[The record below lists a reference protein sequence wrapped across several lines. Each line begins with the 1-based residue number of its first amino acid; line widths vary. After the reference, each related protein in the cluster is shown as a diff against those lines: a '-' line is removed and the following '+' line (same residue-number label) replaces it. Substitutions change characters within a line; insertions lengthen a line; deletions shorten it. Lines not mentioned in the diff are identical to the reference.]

1 MLQNKE
7 GPPGTMTFKS
17 SLMFAK
23 SLIFP
28 RAEKKSSARRSL
40 WGALICIGLS
50 IVPLVV
56 VLSITNGM
64 IQGMTD
70 RIIGLSSSNL
80 QAYVSPKLKETQNPD
95 SYREYAQQFKQVD
108 GVLEVYPE
116 IGVTALA
123 AGKKMRT
130 GAQIRALDKDIFS
143 KNKSFSELF
152 TVIEG
157 NLFEYSEQIDSDET
171 SSSNKYAVI
180 GQKMAELLE
189 LHAGDTFRIITIK
202 TNNGKQSPKLTS
214 FKVSAIVSSGYQE
227 LDALWVFVPLETVY
241 QFVSLDNASYTI
253 MINTPDAYS
262 ADLVRIQRELK
273 TKFGKYMNFYRWDQV
288 HEAEFENFSSTK
300 VMLVFIMLLIV
311 LVASINISSAI
322 VMLVME
328 RRKEIAI
335 LKSIGATPSGIT
347 FAFIITGMTC
357 GLGGLVLGLP
367 FGLLA
372 AVNANQIVNA
382 IEKIVNFFARLG
394 YLLKGVPADEINAIR
409 LMDPAYYLQIIPVNL
424 PFSQLLLISLSTV
437 LLALLVSII
446 PSVKAGKE
454 KPLDILR
461 KA

>member
-1 MLQNKE
+1 
-7 GPPGTMTFKS
+7 MTFRS

-28 RAEKKSSARRSL
+28 KAEKKSSARRSL
-40 WGALICIGLS
+40 WGALLCIGVS

-70 RIIGLSSSNL
+70 RIIGLSSNNI
-80 QAYVSPKLKETQNPD
+80 QAYVSPKLKDTQNPQ
-95 SYREYAQQFKQVD
+95 SYREYSKQFKNVN

-130 GAQIRALDKDIFS
+130 GAQIRALDKDIFT
-143 KNKSFSELF
+143 KNKAFTDLF
-152 TVIEG
+152 TIIEG
-157 NLFEYSEQIDSDET
+157 DVLDFQNQEEGAGT
-171 SSSNKYAVI
+171 YAVV
-180 GQKMAELLE
+180 GQKMAQMLD
-189 LHAGDTFRIITIK
+189 LHAGDTFRVITIK
-202 TNNGKQSPKLTS
+202 TTDGKQSPKLTS

-227 LDALWVFVPLETVY
+227 LDALWVFIPLEAAY
-241 QFVSLDNASYTI
+241 KFVSLGNASFTV
-253 MINTPDAYS
+253 MIETPESYS
-262 ADLVRIQRELK
+262 PDLVRIQRELK
-273 TKFGKYMNFYRWDQV
+273 KEYGKYINFYRWNQV
-288 HEAEFENFSSTK
+288 HAAEFENFSSTK
-300 VMLVFIMLLIV
+300 VMLVFIMILIV

-322 VMLVME
+322 IMLVME

-347 FAFIITGMTC
+347 FAFIITGITC
-357 GLGGLVLGLP
+357 GLGGLALGLP

-372 AVNANQIVNA
+372 AVNANEIVQF
-382 IEKIVNFFARLG
+382 IEKLVNVIAKAG
-394 YLLKGVPADEINAIR
+394 YYLKGVPADEINAIR
-409 LMDPAYYLQIIPVNL
+409 LMDPAYYLQTIPVNL
-424 PFSQLLLISLSTV
+424 PFSQVILISLSTV

>member
-1 MLQNKE
+1 
-7 GPPGTMTFKS
+7 MTFKS
-17 SLMFAK
+17 SVMFAK

-70 RIIGLSSSNL
+70 RIIGLSSNNI
-80 QAYVSPKLKETQNPD
+80 QAYVSPKLKDTQNAS
-95 SYREYAQQFKQVD
+95 SYRDYARQFMEVE

-130 GAQIRALDKDIFS
+130 GAQIRAIDKDIFS
-143 KNKSFSELF
+143 TNKAFRELF
-152 TVIEG
+152 TIVEG
-157 NLFEYSEQIDSDET
+157 DIKDYTEQTEDSAD
-171 SSSNKYAVI
+171 SGKKAVI

-189 LHAGDTFRIITIK
+189 VHAGDSFRIITIK
-202 TNNGKQSPKLTS
+202 TNNGKQSPKLTT
-214 FKVSAIVSSGYQE
+214 FIVSAIVSSGYQE
-227 LDALWVFVPLETVY
+227 LDALWVFVPLETAY

-253 MINTPDAYS
+253 MIKTPDAYS
-262 ADLVRIQRELK
+262 ADLVRIQKELK

-300 VMLVFIMLLIV
+300 VMLVFVMLLIV

-335 LKSIGATPSGIT
+335 LKSIGASPSGIT
-347 FAFIITGMTC
+347 LAFIITGMTC
-357 GLGGLVLGLP
+357 GLGGLAIGLP

-372 AVNANQIVNA
+372 AVNANQIVNI

-394 YLLKGVPADEINAIR
+394 YLLKGVPSDEIAAIR
-409 LMDPAYYLQIIPVNL
+409 LMDPAYYLQEISVNL
-424 PFSQLLLISLSTV
+424 PFSQLLLIALSTV
-437 LLALLVSII
+437 LLALFVSIV
-446 PSVKAGKE
+446 PSVKAGRE

>member
-1 MLQNKE
+1 
-7 GPPGTMTFKS
+7 MTFRS

-28 RAEKKSSARRSL
+28 KAEKKSSARRSL
-40 WGALICIGLS
+40 WGALLCIGLS

-70 RIIGLSSSNL
+70 RIIGLSSNNI
-80 QAYVSPKLKETQNPD
+80 QAYVSPKLKDTQNPQ
-95 SYREYAQQFKQVD
+95 SYREYSKQFKNVN

-130 GAQIRALDKDIFS
+130 GAQIRALDKDIFT
-143 KNKSFSELF
+143 KNKAFTDLF
-152 TVIEG
+152 TIIEG
-157 NLFEYSEQIDSDET
+157 DVLDFQNQEEGAAT
-171 SSSNKYAVI
+171 YAVV
-180 GQKMAELLE
+180 GQKMAQMLD
-189 LHAGDTFRIITIK
+189 LHAGDTFRVITIK
-202 TNNGKQSPKLTS
+202 TTDGKQSPKLTS

-227 LDALWVFVPLETVY
+227 LDALWVFIPLEAAY
-241 QFVSLDNASYTI
+241 KFVSLANASYTV
-253 MINTPDAYS
+253 MIETPESYS
-262 ADLVRIQRELK
+262 PDLVRIQRELK
-273 TKFGKYMNFYRWDQV
+273 KEYGKYINFYRWDQV
-288 HEAEFENFSSTK
+288 HAAEFENFSSTK
-300 VMLVFIMLLIV
+300 VMLVFIMILIV

-322 VMLVME
+322 IMLVME

-347 FAFIITGMTC
+347 FAFIITGITC
-357 GLGGLVLGLP
+357 GLGGLALGLP

-372 AVNANQIVNA
+372 AVNANEIVQF
-382 IEKIVNFFARLG
+382 IEKLVNVIAKAG
-394 YLLKGVPADEINAIR
+394 YYLKGLPAEEINAIR
-409 LMDPAYYLQIIPVNL
+409 LMDPAYYLQTIPVNL
-424 PFSQLLLISLSTV
+424 PFSQVILISLSTV

>member
-1 MLQNKE
+1 
-7 GPPGTMTFKS
+7 MTFRS

-28 RAEKKSSARRSL
+28 KAEKKSSARRSL
-40 WGALICIGLS
+40 WGALLCIGLS
-50 IVPLVV
+50 IVPLIV

-70 RIIGLSSSNL
+70 RIIGLSSNNI
-80 QAYVSPKLKETQNPD
+80 QAYVSPKLKDTQNPQ
-95 SYREYAQQFKQVD
+95 SYCDYAQQFKTIN

-130 GAQIRALDKDIFS
+130 GAQIRALDKNIFT

-152 TVIEG
+152 TIIEG
-157 NLFEYSEQIDSDET
+157 DVLDFQNQEEGAVT
-171 SSSNKYAVI
+171 YAVV
-180 GQKMAELLE
+180 GQKMAQMLD
-189 LHAGDTFRIITIK
+189 LHAGDTFRVITIK
-202 TNNGKQSPKLTS
+202 TTDGKQSPKLTS
-214 FKVSAIVSSGYQE
+214 FKVSAIISSGYQE
-227 LDALWVFVPLETVY
+227 LDALWVFIPLEAAY
-241 QFVSLDNASYTI
+241 KFVSLGNASFTV
-253 MINTPDAYS
+253 MIETPESYS
-262 ADLVRIQRELK
+262 PDLVRIQRELK
-273 TKFGKYMNFYRWDQV
+273 KEYGKYINFYRWDQV
-288 HEAEFENFSSTK
+288 HAAEFENFSSTK
-300 VMLVFIMLLIV
+300 VMLVFIMILIV

-322 VMLVME
+322 IMLVME

-347 FAFIITGMTC
+347 FAFIITGITC
-357 GLGGLVLGLP
+357 GLGGLALGLP

-372 AVNANQIVNA
+372 AVNANEIVKF
-382 IEKIVNFFARLG
+382 IEKLVNIIAKAG
-394 YLLKGVPADEINAIR
+394 YYLKGVPADEINAIR
-409 LMDPAYYLQIIPVNL
+409 LMDPAYYLQTIPVNL
-424 PFSQLLLISLSTV
+424 PFSQIILISLSTV

>member
-1 MLQNKE
+1 
-7 GPPGTMTFKS
+7 MTFRS

-28 RAEKKSSARRSL
+28 KAEKKSSARRSL
-40 WGALICIGLS
+40 WGALFCIGLS
-50 IVPLVV
+50 ILPLVV

-70 RIIGLSSSNL
+70 RIIGLSSNNI
-80 QAYVSPKLKETQNPD
+80 QAYVSPKLKDTQNPQ
-95 SYREYAQQFKQVD
+95 SYRQYSEGFKSVA
-108 GVLEVYPE
+108 GVIAVYPE

-130 GAQIRALDKDIFS
+130 GAQIRALDKDIFA
-143 KNKSFSELF
+143 KNKAFAELF
-152 TVIEG
+152 SVIEG
-157 NLFEYSEQIDSDET
+157 DLMAFQNQEEDSA
-171 SSSNKYAVI
+171 SYAVI
-180 GQKMAELLE
+180 GQKMAQMLE
-189 LHAGDTFRIITIK
+189 LHAGDTFRVITIK
-202 TNNGKQSPKLTS
+202 TTDGKQSPKLTS

-227 LDALWVFVPLETVY
+227 LDALWVFIPLEAAY
-241 QFVSLDNASYTI
+241 KFVSLGNAAFTVMIETPQSYS
-253 MINTPDAYS
+253 P
-262 ADLVRIQRELK
+262 DLVRIQRELK
-273 TKFGKYMNFYRWDQV
+273 KEYGKYINFYRWDQV
-288 HEAEFENFSSTK
+288 HAAEFENFSSTK
-300 VMLVFIMLLIV
+300 VMLVFIMILIV

-322 VMLVME
+322 IMLVME

-347 FAFIITGMTC
+347 FAFIITGITC
-357 GLGGLVLGLP
+357 GLGGLAIGLP

-372 AVNANQIVNA
+372 AVNANEIIQF
-382 IEKIVNFFARLG
+382 IEKLVNLIARAG
-394 YLLKGVPADEINAIR
+394 YYLKGLPADEINAIR
-409 LMDPAYYLQIIPVNL
+409 LMDPAYYLQTIPVNL

>member
-1 MLQNKE
+1 
-7 GPPGTMTFKS
+7 
-17 SLMFAK
+17 MFAK

-28 RAEKKSSARRSL
+28 KAEKKSSARRSL
-40 WGALICIGLS
+40 WGALLCIGLS

-70 RIIGLSSSNL
+70 RIIGLSSNNI
-80 QAYVSPKLKETQNPD
+80 QAYVSPKLKDTQNPQ
-95 SYREYAQQFKQVD
+95 SYREYSKQFKNVN

-130 GAQIRALDKDIFS
+130 GAQIRALDKDIFT
-143 KNKSFSELF
+143 KNKAFTDLF
-152 TVIEG
+152 TIIEG
-157 NLFEYSEQIDSDET
+157 DVLDFQNQEEGAGT
-171 SSSNKYAVI
+171 YAVV
-180 GQKMAELLE
+180 GQKMAQMLD
-189 LHAGDTFRIITIK
+189 LHAGDTFRVITIK
-202 TNNGKQSPKLTS
+202 TTDGKQSPKLTS

-227 LDALWVFVPLETVY
+227 LDALWVFIPLEAAY
-241 QFVSLDNASYTI
+241 KFVSLGNASFTV
-253 MINTPDAYS
+253 MIETPESYS
-262 ADLVRIQRELK
+262 PDLVRIQRELK
-273 TKFGKYMNFYRWDQV
+273 KEYGKYINFYRWDQV
-288 HEAEFENFSSTK
+288 HAAEFENFSSTK
-300 VMLVFIMLLIV
+300 VMLVFIMILIV

-322 VMLVME
+322 IMLVME

-347 FAFIITGMTC
+347 FAFIITGITC
-357 GLGGLVLGLP
+357 GLGGLALGLP

-372 AVNANQIVNA
+372 AVNANEIVQF
-382 IEKIVNFFARLG
+382 IEKLVNVIAKAG
-394 YLLKGVPADEINAIR
+394 YYLKGVPAEEINAIR
-409 LMDPAYYLQIIPVNL
+409 LMDPAYYLQTIPVNL
-424 PFSQLLLISLSTV
+424 PFSQVILISLSTV

>member
-1 MLQNKE
+1 
-7 GPPGTMTFKS
+7 MTFSS

-28 RAEKKSSARRSL
+28 KAEKKSSARRSL
-40 WGALICIGLS
+40 WGALLCIGLS

-70 RIIGLSSSNL
+70 RIIGLSSNNI
-80 QAYVSPKLKETQNPD
+80 QAYVSPKLKDTQNPQ
-95 SYREYAQQFKQVD
+95 SYREYSKQFKNVN

-130 GAQIRALDKDIFS
+130 GAQIRALDKDIFT
-143 KNKSFSELF
+143 KNKAFTDLF
-152 TVIEG
+152 TIIEG
-157 NLFEYSEQIDSDET
+157 DVLDFQNQEEGAGT
-171 SSSNKYAVI
+171 YAVV
-180 GQKMAELLE
+180 GQKMAQMLD
-189 LHAGDTFRIITIK
+189 LHAGDTFRVITIK
-202 TNNGKQSPKLTS
+202 TTDGKQSPKLTS
-214 FKVSAIVSSGYQE
+214 FKVSAIISSGYQE
-227 LDALWVFVPLETVY
+227 LDALWVFIPLEAAY
-241 QFVSLDNASYTI
+241 KFVSLGNASFTV
-253 MINTPDAYS
+253 MIETPESYS
-262 ADLVRIQRELK
+262 PDLVRIQRELK
-273 TKFGKYMNFYRWDQV
+273 KEYGKYINFYRWDQV
-288 HEAEFENFSSTK
+288 HAAEFENFSSTK
-300 VMLVFIMLLIV
+300 VMLVFIMILIV

-322 VMLVME
+322 IMLVME

-347 FAFIITGMTC
+347 FAFIITGITC
-357 GLGGLVLGLP
+357 GLGGLALGLP

-372 AVNANQIVNA
+372 AVNANEIVQF
-382 IEKIVNFFARLG
+382 IEKLVNVIAKAG
-394 YLLKGVPADEINAIR
+394 YYLKGIPAEEINAIR
-409 LMDPAYYLQIIPVNL
+409 LMDPAYYLQTIPVNL
-424 PFSQLLLISLSTV
+424 PFSQVILISLSTV

>member
-1 MLQNKE
+1 
-7 GPPGTMTFKS
+7 MTFRS

-28 RAEKKSSARRSL
+28 KAEKKSSARRSL
-40 WGALICIGLS
+40 WGALLCIGLS

-70 RIIGLSSSNL
+70 RIIGLSSNNI
-80 QAYVSPKLKETQNPD
+80 QAYVSPKLKDTQTAE
-95 SYREYAQQFKQVD
+95 SYRNYAAQFKTVD
-108 GVLEVYPE
+108 GVFAVYPE
-116 IGVTALA
+116 ISLTALA

-130 GAQIRALDKDIFS
+130 GAQLRALDKEIFTNNS
-143 KNKSFSELF
+143 SFKELF
-152 TVIEG
+152 SIIEG
-157 NLFEYSEQIDSDET
+157 DVQEFQNQNADSG
-171 SSSNKYAVI
+171 NYAVI
-180 GQKMAELLE
+180 GQKMAQLLD
-189 LHAGDTFRIITIK
+189 LHAGDTFRVITIK
-202 TNNGKQSPKLTS
+202 TTDGKQSPKLTS

-227 LDALWVFVPLETVY
+227 LDALWVFIPLETAY
-241 QFVSLDNASYTI
+241 KFVSLANASYTV
-253 MINTPDAYS
+253 MIETPQSYS
-262 ADLVRIQRELK
+262 PDLVRIQRELK
-273 TKFGKYMNFYRWDQV
+273 KEYGKYINFYRWDQV
-288 HEAEFENFSSTK
+288 HAAEFENFSSTK
-300 VMLVFIMLLIV
+300 VMLVFIMILIV

-322 VMLVME
+322 IMLVME

-372 AVNANQIVNA
+372 AVNANQIVQF
-382 IEKIVNFFARLG
+382 IEKLVNLIARAG
-394 YLLKGVPADEINAIR
+394 YYLKGLPADEINAIH
-409 LMDPAYYLQIIPVNL
+409 LMDPAYYLQTIPVNL
-424 PFSQLLLISLSTV
+424 PFSQLILISLSTV

>member
-1 MLQNKE
+1 
-7 GPPGTMTFKS
+7 MTFKS

-40 WGALICIGLS
+40 WGALLCIGLS
-50 IVPLVV
+50 IVPLIV

-70 RIIGLSSSNL
+70 RIIGLSSSNI
-80 QAYVSPKLKETQNPD
+80 QAYVSPKLPETAAAQ
-95 SYREYAQQFKQVD
+95 SYREYAARYKKVE
-108 GVLEVYPE
+108 GVLEIYPE
-116 IGVTALA
+116 IGITALA

-130 GAQIRALDKDIFS
+130 GAQLRAMDCDIFI
-143 KNKSFSELF
+143 KNQAFRDLF
-152 TVIEG
+152 TIIEG
-157 NLFEYSEQIDSDET
+157 DISEYAAQTEADGQ
-171 SSSNKYAVI
+171 SSGQKLAII
-180 GQKMAELLE
+180 GQKMAEILE

-202 TNNGKQSPKLTS
+202 TNEGKQSPKLTS

-241 QFVSLDNASYTI
+241 QFVSLSNASYTV
-253 MINTPDAYS
+253 MLQTADAYS
-262 ADLVRIQRELK
+262 PDLVRIQKDLK
-273 TKFGKYMNFYRWDQV
+273 SQFGKYANFYRWDQV

-300 VMLVFIMLLIV
+300 VMLLFVMLLIV

-328 RRKEIAI
+328 RRREIAI
-335 LKSIGATPSGIT
+335 LKSIGASPAGIT
-347 FAFIITGMTC
+347 FAFIITGITC
-357 GLGGLVLGLP
+357 GLGGVAIGLP

-372 AVNANQIVNA
+372 AVNANQIVK
-382 IEKIVNFFARLG
+382 ILEKAVNFIAKIA
-394 YLLKGVPADEINAIR
+394 YLLKGVSVDEIKAIK
-409 LMDPAYYLQIIPVNL
+409 LMDPAYYLQTIPVNL
-424 PFSQLLLISLSTV
+424 PFSQVLLICLSTA

-446 PSVKAGKE
+446 PAVKAGRE
-454 KPLDILR
+454 KPLDIIR

>member
-1 MLQNKE
+1 
-7 GPPGTMTFKS
+7 MTFKS

-50 IVPLVV
+50 VVPLVV
-56 VLSITNGM
+56 VLSVSNGM

-70 RIIGLSSSNL
+70 RIIGLSSNNI
-80 QAYVSPKLKETQNPD
+80 QAYVSPKLKDTQTPD
-95 SYREYAQQFKQVD
+95 SYRAYAQQFLDVD

-130 GAQIRALDKDIFS
+130 GAQIRAVDKDIFS
-143 KNKSFSELF
+143 KNKAFRELF
-152 TVIEG
+152 TLIEG
-157 NLFEYSEQIDSDET
+157 NYDDYEYQDAEET
-171 SSSNKYAVI
+171 SSSLRMAVI
-180 GQKMAELLE
+180 GQKMAEMLDI
-189 LHAGDTFRIITIK
+189 HAGDTFRVITIK

-214 FKVSAIVSSGYQE
+214 FTVAAIVSSGYQE
-227 LDALWVFVPLETVY
+227 LDALWIFVPLETVY

-273 TKFGKYMNFYRWDQV
+273 AQFGKYMNFYRWDQV

-347 FAFIITGMTC
+347 FSFIITGMTC
-357 GLGGLVLGLP
+357 GLGGLIIGLP

-372 AVNANQIVNA
+372 AVNANQIVTG
-382 IEKIVNFFARLG
+382 IEKIINFFARVG
-394 YLLKGVPADEINAIR
+394 YLLKGVPADEINAIK
-409 LMDPAYYLQIIPVNL
+409 LMDPAYYLQTIPVNL
-424 PFSQLLLISLSTV
+424 PLSQLLLISVATV

-454 KPLDILR
+454 KPLDIIR

>member
-7 GPPGTMTFKS
+7 GPAGTMTFKS

-40 WGALICIGLS
+40 WGALLCIGLS

-80 QAYVSPKLKETQNPD
+80 QAYVSPKLKETQNAD

-108 GVLEVYPE
+108 GVLEAYPE

-143 KNKSFSELF
+143 KNKSFRELF
-152 TVIEG
+152 NVVEG
-157 NLFEYSEQIDSDET
+157 EISDFENQNAQET
-171 SSSNKYAVI
+171 SSSQRNAVI

-214 FKVSAIVSSGYQE
+214 FTVSAIVSSGYQE

-273 TKFGKYMNFYRWDQV
+273 ATFGKYMNFYRWDQV

-357 GLGGLVLGLP
+357 GLGGLALGLP

-372 AVNANQIVNA
+372 AVNANQIVNS

-394 YLLKGVPADEINAIR
+394 YLLKGVPKDEINAIR
-409 LMDPAYYLQIIPVNL
+409 LMDPAYYLQTIPVNL

-446 PSVKAGKE
+446 PSVKAGRE

>member
-1 MLQNKE
+1 
-7 GPPGTMTFKS
+7 MTFNS

-28 RAEKKSSARRSL
+28 KAEKKSSARRSL
-40 WGALICIGLS
+40 WGALLCIGLS

-70 RIIGLSSSNL
+70 RIIGLSSNNI
-80 QAYVSPKLKETQNPD
+80 QAYVSPKLKDTQNPQ
-95 SYREYAQQFKQVD
+95 SYREYSQQFKNVN

-130 GAQIRALDKDIFS
+130 GAQIRALDKNIFTN
-143 KNKSFSELF
+143 NKAFTDLF
-152 TVIEG
+152 TIIEG
-157 NLFEYSEQIDSDET
+157 DVLEYQNQEEGSGT
-171 SSSNKYAVI
+171 YAIV
-180 GQKMAELLE
+180 GQKMAQMLD
-189 LHAGDTFRIITIK
+189 LHAGDTFRVITIK
-202 TNNGKQSPKLTS
+202 TTDGKQSPKLTS

-227 LDALWVFVPLETVY
+227 LDALWVFIPLEAAY
-241 QFVSLDNASYTI
+241 KFVSLRNASFTV
-253 MINTPDAYS
+253 MIETPESYS
-262 ADLVRIQRELK
+262 PDLVRIQRELK
-273 TKFGKYMNFYRWDQV
+273 KEYGKYINFYRWDQV
-288 HEAEFENFSSTK
+288 HAAEFENFSSTK
-300 VMLVFIMLLIV
+300 VMLVFIMILIV

-322 VMLVME
+322 IMLVME

-347 FAFIITGMTC
+347 FAFIITGITC
-357 GLGGLVLGLP
+357 GLGGLALGLP

-372 AVNANQIVNA
+372 AVNANEIVQF
-382 IEKIVNFFARLG
+382 IEKLVNVIAKAG
-394 YLLKGVPADEINAIR
+394 YYLKGVPAEEINAIR
-409 LMDPAYYLQIIPVNL
+409 LMDPAYYLQTIPVNL
-424 PFSQLLLISLSTV
+424 PFSQVILISLSTV

>member
-1 MLQNKE
+1 
-7 GPPGTMTFKS
+7 MTFSS

-28 RAEKKSSARRSL
+28 KAEKKSSARRSL
-40 WGALICIGLS
+40 WGALLCIGLS

-70 RIIGLSSSNL
+70 RIIGLSSNNI
-80 QAYVSPKLKETQNPD
+80 QAYVSPKLKDTQNPQ
-95 SYREYAQQFKQVD
+95 SYRDYAQQFKNIN

-130 GAQIRALDKDIFS
+130 GAQIRALDKNIFT
-143 KNKSFSELF
+143 KNKAFTDLF
-152 TVIEG
+152 TILEG
-157 NLFEYSEQIDSDET
+157 DFLDFQNQEEGT
-171 SSSNKYAVI
+171 ATYAVV
-180 GQKMAELLE
+180 GQKMAQMLD
-189 LHAGDTFRIITIK
+189 LHAGDTFRVITIK
-202 TNNGKQSPKLTS
+202 TTDGKQSPKLTS
-214 FKVSAIVSSGYQE
+214 FKVSAIISSGYQE
-227 LDALWVFVPLETVY
+227 LDALWVFIPLEAAY
-241 QFVSLDNASYTI
+241 KFVSLGNASFTV
-253 MINTPDAYS
+253 MIETPQSYS
-262 ADLVRIQRELK
+262 PDLVRIQRELK
-273 TKFGKYMNFYRWDQV
+273 KEYGKYINFYRWDQV
-288 HEAEFENFSSTK
+288 HAAEFENFSSTK
-300 VMLVFIMLLIV
+300 VMLVFIMILIV

-322 VMLVME
+322 IMLVME

-347 FAFIITGMTC
+347 FAFIITGITC
-357 GLGGLVLGLP
+357 GLGGLALGLP

-372 AVNANQIVNA
+372 AVNANEIVQF
-382 IEKIVNFFARLG
+382 IEKLVNVIAKAG
-394 YLLKGVPADEINAIR
+394 YYLKGIPAEEINAIR
-409 LMDPAYYLQIIPVNL
+409 LMDPAYYLQTIPVNL
-424 PFSQLLLISLSTV
+424 PFSQVILISLSTV

>member
-1 MLQNKE
+1 
-7 GPPGTMTFKS
+7 MTFSS

-28 RAEKKSSARRSL
+28 KAEKKSSARRSL
-40 WGALICIGLS
+40 WGALLCIGLS

-70 RIIGLSSSNL
+70 RIIGLSSNNI
-80 QAYVSPKLKETQNPD
+80 QAYVSPKLKDTQNPQK
-95 SYREYAQQFKQVD
+95 YREYSEQFKNID
-108 GVLEVYPE
+108 GVIEVYPE
-116 IGVTALA
+116 IGLTALA

-130 GAQIRALDKDIFS
+130 GAQLRALDKNIFT
-143 KNKSFSELF
+143 KNKAFAELF
-152 TVIEG
+152 SIIEG
-157 NLFEYSEQIDSDET
+157 DILDFQNQEEGAAT
-171 SSSNKYAVI
+171 YAVI
-180 GQKMAELLE
+180 GQKMAQMLD
-189 LHAGDTFRIITIK
+189 LHAGDTFRVITIK
-202 TNNGKQSPKLTS
+202 TTDGKQSPKLTS

-227 LDALWVFVPLETVY
+227 LDALWVFIPLETAY
-241 QFVSLDNASYTI
+241 KFVSLGNASFTV
-253 MINTPDAYS
+253 MIETPQSYS
-262 ADLVRIQRELK
+262 PDLVRIQRELK
-273 TKFGKYMNFYRWDQV
+273 KEYGKYINFYRWDQV
-288 HEAEFENFSSTK
+288 HAAEFENFSSTK
-300 VMLVFIMLLIV
+300 VMLVFIMILIV

-322 VMLVME
+322 IMLVME

-347 FAFIITGMTC
+347 FAFIITGITC
-357 GLGGLVLGLP
+357 GLGGLALGLP

-372 AVNANQIVNA
+372 AVNANEIVQF
-382 IEKIVNFFARLG
+382 IEKLVNLIARAG
-394 YLLKGVPADEINAIR
+394 YYLKGVPADEINAIR
-409 LMDPAYYLQIIPVNL
+409 LMDPAYYLQTIPVNL
-424 PFSQLLLISLSTV
+424 PFSQVILISLSTV

>member
-1 MLQNKE
+1 
-7 GPPGTMTFKS
+7 MTFRS

-28 RAEKKSSARRSL
+28 KAEKKSSARRSL
-40 WGALICIGLS
+40 WGALLCIGLS

-70 RIIGLSSSNL
+70 RIIGLSSNNI
-80 QAYVSPKLKETQNPD
+80 QAYVSPKLKDTQTAE
-95 SYREYAQQFKQVD
+95 SYRNYAAQFKTVD
-108 GVLEVYPE
+108 GVLAVYPE
-116 IGVTALA
+116 ISLTALA

-130 GAQIRALDKDIFS
+130 GAQLRALDKEIFTNNS
-143 KNKSFSELF
+143 SFKELF
-152 TVIEG
+152 SIIEG
-157 NLFEYSEQIDSDET
+157 DVQEFQNQNADSG
-171 SSSNKYAVI
+171 NYAVI
-180 GQKMAELLE
+180 GQKMAQLLD
-189 LHAGDTFRIITIK
+189 LHAGDTFRVITIK
-202 TNNGKQSPKLTS
+202 TTDGKQSPKLTS

-227 LDALWVFVPLETVY
+227 LDALWVFIPLETAY
-241 QFVSLDNASYTI
+241 KFVSLANASYTV
-253 MINTPDAYS
+253 MIETPQSYS
-262 ADLVRIQRELK
+262 PDLVRIQRELK
-273 TKFGKYMNFYRWDQV
+273 KEYGKYINFYRWDQV
-288 HEAEFENFSSTK
+288 HAAEFENFSSTK
-300 VMLVFIMLLIV
+300 VMLVFIMILIV

-322 VMLVME
+322 IMLVME

-372 AVNANQIVNA
+372 AVNANQIVQF
-382 IEKIVNFFARLG
+382 IEKLVNLIARAG
-394 YLLKGVPADEINAIR
+394 YYLKGLPADEINAIH
-409 LMDPAYYLQIIPVNL
+409 LMDPAYYLQTIPVNL
-424 PFSQLLLISLSTV
+424 PFSQLILISLSTV